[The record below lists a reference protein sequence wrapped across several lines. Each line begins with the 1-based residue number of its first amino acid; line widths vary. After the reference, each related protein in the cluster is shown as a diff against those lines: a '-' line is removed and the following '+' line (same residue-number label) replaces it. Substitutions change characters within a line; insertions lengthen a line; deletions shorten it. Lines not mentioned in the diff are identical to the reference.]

1 MKEDDEVRG
10 QCDNSLLIEVVKSVA
25 VLTSKFDS
33 FEKVRS
39 EDNMELKESINK
51 VDRKVD
57 GLDIKLEKMKE
68 TYDAKIN
75 DLQKA
80 PLKDKAD
87 KFESYAKLVIE
98 TIIAAALVV
107 VLAKIGLK

>member
-1 MKEDDEVRG
+1 MKEDEVHG
-10 QCDNSLLIEVVKSVA
+10 QTDNSLLIEVVKSVA

-39 EDNMELKESINK
+39 EDNMELKESIDK

-68 TYDAKIN
+68 TYDSKIS

-87 KFESYAKLVIE
+87 KFEALSKLVIE
-98 TIIAAALVV
+98 TIIAACLVV
-107 VLAKIGLK
+107 ILAKIGLK